1 MFGALLGT
9 LNSFQKQT
17 TGKDSKIARQT
28 EKRAEIDARV
38 KEQLAREKEELEGM
52 KEAAD
57 RERRDKAEQAKLK
70 IISERVT
77 PPPLGAGYHSL
88 SNFLWFAC
96 FCWFSSDRG
105 LTC

>member
-77 PPPLGAGYHSL
+77 PPPLEPVTIPCRISFGSLASAG
-88 SNFLWFAC
+88 F
-96 FCWFSSDRG
+96 RVIG
-105 LTC
+105 G

>member
-9 LNSFQKQT
+9 LNSFQKQS

-52 KEAAD
+52 RDTAE
-57 RERRDKAEQAKLK
+57 RERRDRAEQAKLK
-70 IISERVT
+70 IVSERVT
-77 PPPLGAGYHSL
+77 SSPPLGTSYHSF
-88 SNFLWFAC
+88 SGFL
-96 FCWFSSDRG
+96 
-105 LTC
+105 

>member
-52 KEAAD
+52 REAAD
-57 RERRDKAEQAKLK
+57 RERRDRAEQAKLK

-77 PPPLGAGYHSL
+77 SSPRPLEAATIPCRVSFGSLASAG
-88 SNFLWFAC
+88 FQVI
-96 FCWFSSDRG
+96 RG
-105 LTC
+105 